1 MEQWCLQGASEISEV
16 RGLQLSETCRRLLAR
31 CIARV
36 IQRAS
41 LQLRRL
47 ADGEALETFTPFSTP
62 HRAPSASSRGAVVFS
77 KLVEGWTAERRPA
90 LKTVYEWQRV
100 INQLV
105 SFLGHENATAL
116 TANDL
121 LQWKSSMVDAGL
133 RPKTVRDA
141 KLAPVRAILQWGVQN
156 QHLAE
161 NVAEKVTIDVRA
173 KQGEKKRSFTDDEGR
188 IILRA
193 ALLEKDPVRR
203 WVPWIGAYSG
213 ARVSEICQ
221 LRREDLVEIE
231 GIWCMKVMPEAGSV
245 KTSGSERVIPLHP
258 ALVTNGFMEFVLQR
272 PAGPDLFG
280 LDA

>member
-1 MEQWCLQGASEISEV
+1 
-16 RGLQLSETCRRLLAR
+16 
-31 CIARV
+31 
-36 IQRAS
+36 
-41 LQLRRL
+41 
-47 ADGEALETFTPFSTP
+47 
-62 HRAPSASSRGAVVFS
+62 
-77 KLVEGWTAERRPA
+77 
-90 LKTVYEWQRV
+90 
-100 INQLV
+100 
-105 SFLGHENATAL
+105 
-116 TANDL
+116 
-121 LQWKSSMVDAGL
+121 MVDAGL

-156 QHLAE
+156 QLLAE

-213 ARVSEICQ
+213 ARISEICQ
-221 LRREDLVEIE
+221 LRREDVVEIE

-258 ALVTNGFMEFVLQR
+258 ALVTNGFLEFALKR
-272 PAGPDLFG
+272 PAGPIFSGLKPDKFG
-280 LDA
+280 KRGGNGTKKMR